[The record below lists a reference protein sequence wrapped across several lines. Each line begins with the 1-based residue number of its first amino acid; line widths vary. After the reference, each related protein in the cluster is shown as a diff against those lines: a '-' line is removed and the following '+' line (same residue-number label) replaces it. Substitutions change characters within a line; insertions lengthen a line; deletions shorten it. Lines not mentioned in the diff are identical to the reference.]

1 MIKELIPTLR
11 ETKGRVIAVGSIAH
25 GYSKSNPEDI
35 DFSGEK
41 AASKVYGNAKRYLMC
56 SLWEL
61 FENEKDVKLA
71 ITHPGI
77 TFTNITSH
85 YPKLIFAVI
94 KYPMKVI
101 FMKPRKAALSILAG
115 IFTPTEKGYWIG
127 PRLFNV
133 WGLPKKKRLNT
144 AKEEEIKRISETAE
158 EIYRSISSL

>member
-1 MIKELIPTLR
+1 
-11 ETKGRVIAVGSIAH
+11 
-25 GYSKSNPEDI
+25 
-35 DFSGEK
+35 
-41 AASKVYGNAKRYLMC
+41 
-56 SLWEL
+56 
-61 FENEKDVKLA
+61 
-71 ITHPGI
+71 
-77 TFTNITSH
+77 
-85 YPKLIFAVI
+85 
-94 KYPMKVI
+94 MKVI